1 MGWSEWMGTLG
12 ARDVPGGPSE
22 HFRGLESL
30 GDQVSISV
38 PACLGDPVSV
48 SGGWRVCGPEQR
60 SRSLVFM
67 KRPCIAPSIH
77 SPDNY
82 LLSASVLILT
92 HRCVQGH
99 TEPPPLSHCGPME
112 AEPELTGTRPTCS
125 PEWTENAEGVAD
137 PQEEV
142 PRGAEAIGVCKCTR
156 LAPWGAFRGPKPG
169 WHYCQALLNLHLETR
184 QLGLIDNEKRVGD
197 PHLCTWETG
206 ECLASTGLV
215 STGDGLFLP
224 SQ

>member
-1 MGWSEWMGTLG
+1 
-12 ARDVPGGPSE
+12 
-22 HFRGLESL
+22 
-30 GDQVSISV
+30 
-38 PACLGDPVSV
+38 
-48 SGGWRVCGPEQR
+48 
-60 SRSLVFM
+60 M
-67 KRPCIAPSIH
+67 KWPCMAPSIR
-77 SPDNY
+77 SPENY
-82 LLSASVLILT
+82 SLSASVPIPT
-92 HRCVQGH
+92 HRRARGH
-99 TEPPPLSHCGPME
+99 TEPPPVSDCRPTG
-112 AEPELTGTRPTCS
+112 AESDFSGTRPTCS
-125 PEWTENAEGVAD
+125 PECIENAEGMAD

-142 PRGAEAIGVCKCTR
+142 PRGAEVTGVCKCTR